1 MSVSRS
7 RSPSVGGVQ
16 GDAGRPP
23 SAHAGSIHNDAEL
36 LKSLGN
42 LDEARLLFEE
52 ALEGA
57 RETLGEAHPRTQ
69 IFKAVRPRA
78 TALLYAQRRK
88 EKRLF
93 ENPETPSA
101 ARAGSQP
108 SDVCAA
114 VPPQSIL
121 SEPLAARAA
130 LRRPI
135 EGLRSTAARHPC
147 WPLRRVQGVGAQ
159 QRRRPRVLL
168 HLTQSSAS
176 ITQDEDKRR
185 KEEEYKAI
193 LEAAERRRNPAKMA
207 EYEEQVRRQTESSA
221 RPRPWK
227 SLQPAVRR

>member
-1 MSVSRS
+1 MRSCSKVLATSMRPGCSSR
-7 RSPSVGGVQ
+7 RRLREQ
-16 GDAGRPP
+16 GRRWARPT
-23 SAHAGSIHNDAEL
+23 HARKSS
-36 LKSLGN
+36 KSL
-42 LDEARLLFEE
+42 RF
-52 ALEGA
+52 
-57 RETLGEAHPRTQ
+57 
-69 IFKAVRPRA
+69 RPRA